1 MAAGPVLTVED
12 AIQLIVR
19 YLRGPRPSDETS
31 SYGYG
36 LYLPNVAR
44 GYLKEI
50 GKTWQ
55 ESEYLW
61 PSLSSVFYAAAWELC
76 RRGIIRPGVRQA
88 GVQIT
93 DDGSGGN
100 GYSVTPYGEAWLRRA
115 SEADLV
121 PLEPSRFAQMLAT
134 AGKKF
139 GSGFV
144 ERSQEAVR
152 AYQAH
157 AFLACCAMCGAAAES
172 IILALAIEKI
182 GDEKKVLDI
191 YVSASGRGRVE
202 NLLLGKQPK
211 VVQEEFHRYT
221 TLLKY
226 WRDSAAHGKAVSIT
240 EPEAFSSLALLLRFA
255 RFAADRWGELTA

>member
-1 MAAGPVLTVED
+1 MPTEPALTVED

-19 YLRGPRPSDETS
+19 YLHEPKPSSETS

-44 GYLKEI
+44 AYLGKL

-55 ESEYLW
+55 ETEHLW
-61 PSLSSVFYAAAWELC
+61 PSLSPTFYAAAWELC
-76 RRGIIRPGVRQA
+76 RRGILRPGVRHV
-88 GVQIT
+88 GLQIT

-100 GYSVTPYGEAWLRRA
+100 GYSVTPYGESWLKKPPG
-115 SEADLV
+115 ADL
-121 PLEPSRFAQMLAT
+121 PLEPSRFATMLADT
-134 AGKKF
+134 GKKF

-152 AYQAH
+152 AYQAN

-172 IILALAIEKI
+172 IVLVLAVAKAGNEKS
-182 GDEKKVLDI
+182 VLEM
-191 YVSASGRGRVE
+191 YASASGRGRVE
-202 NLLLGKQPK
+202 NLVLGKQPK

-226 WRDSAAHGKAVSIT
+226 WRDSAAHGKAVAIT

-255 RFAADRWGELTA
+255 RFAADRWGDLTT